1 MMRCPT
7 AIPNQCF
14 PLTTSITEGQQGRAW
29 ASLSSQQPTNDACS
43 SQPDL
48 LQLLKSSWCN
58 QLPTRCTKS
67 NCPIVARGKD
77 KGACLG
83 LVELPATHDGG
94 GPVVGEVEG
103 VDKGGVAVVVDA
115 HGAALIHAD
124 KQRPERV
131 VQQRNRAAA
140 LKIHR
145 RHMLPQPCIAAHR
158 PAPAQKNFIHHCCG
172 VRHYRSGQFPGV
184 GRLYFVRDES
194 CTRMHVGLPSR
205 HAIPFGLCSRMQVR
219 RLVLVQWA
227 QTLKKTEHI
236 LGAYASQFNQCIA
249 DMPHQTKQRKKP
261 SCQMRGQAP

>member
-1 MMRCPT
+1 M
-7 AIPNQCF
+7 
-14 PLTTSITEGQQGRAW
+14 
-29 ASLSSQQPTNDACS
+29 
-43 SQPDL
+43 
-48 LQLLKSSWCN
+48 
-58 QLPTRCTKS
+58 
-67 NCPIVARGKD
+67 ARGKD

-115 HGAALIHAD
+115 HGAALVHAD

-131 VQQRNRAAA
+131 VQQRNRTAA

-145 RHMLPQPCIAAHR
+145 CHMLPQPCIAAHR

-172 VRHYRSGQFPGV
+172 GQCPGV
-184 GRLYFVRDES
+184 GRHYFVRDES

-236 LGAYASQFNQCIA
+236 LRRICVAILSASLISL
-249 DMPHQTKQRKKP
+249 TKQGRERSHHAKCVGRRP
-261 SCQMRGQAP
+261 ELNRFIMPY